1 MWQKTSKT
9 SYRGTVNGRI
19 FTLRCNRSKRSFTP
33 QSTPFVCIG
42 RKPRTYVCTTWYD
55 VYETLADGSEVK
67 RTDLNNLPGT
77 LAEAK
82 AFASR
87 CAGN

>member
-55 VYETLADGSEVK
+55 V
-67 RTDLNNLPGT
+67 
-77 LAEAK
+77 
-82 AFASR
+82 
-87 CAGN
+87 